1 MKGKKMKV
9 VRVTRKEFELE
20 DGQIFQHPV
29 ELDYTPY
36 VSEFQKI
43 YDEWYKI
50 LNEKI
55 NNAR

>member
-9 VRVTRKEFELE
+9 IRVTRKEFELE

-29 ELDYTPY
+29 ELDYTPAIA
-36 VSEFQKI
+36 EFQKY
-43 YDEWYKI
+43 YDDWYKI

-55 NNAR
+55 DNAR